1 MKWLEIYDNAW
12 VVISYPP
19 TVHQSNMSAN
29 NCFFPWFSCKSTTHI
44 SPYRAIQVL
53 RYWWNFPKSNMIQCA
68 SRAHPSV
75 STTRLAPKHPQRCVG
90 VLLGKN
96 RWVAS
101 TYSFHLDKETKKSLH
116 DFACPVWQDGK
127 FGKHAIYNK
136 LVGQDYPDGMHVGSK
151 RSTSIFIPSRDSKGS
166 RLGTRGRGTSSR
178 QRVQQQWKPKPWRAS
193 HLAWCGNL
201 RFASI
206 FNKG

>member
-1 MKWLEIYDNAW
+1 
-12 VVISYPP
+12 
-19 TVHQSNMSAN
+19 
-29 NCFFPWFSCKSTTHI
+29 
-44 SPYRAIQVL
+44 
-53 RYWWNFPKSNMIQCA
+53 MIQLCKYIIPA

-90 VLLGKN
+90 VLWAKTGRLLLI
-96 RWVAS
+96 AS
-101 TYSFHLDKETKKSLH
+101 TWIRKPRKVCMILH
-116 DFACPVWQDGK
+116 VLSGK
-127 FGKHAIYNK
+127 MENSENMLYTCWHAIYNK